1 MIATGLDNSLLRR
14 DKTVSEYT
22 ASVFSKCRN
31 AGIKIV
37 FATARPDRAVAKW
50 LNIDVQ
56 NEKIVVI

>member
-1 MIATGLDNSLLRR
+1 MGIKMIVTDLDNTLLRR

-37 FATARPDRAVAKW
+37 FATARPARAVAKW
-50 LNIDVQ
+50 LEENVL
-56 NEKIVVI
+56 